1 MTISKNFAE
10 VGARLEKAVSALPD
24 EAANP
29 ADLYDRYEMLATQ
42 ILDSEW
48 ENYRYGM
55 LEEYLM
61 TYLYLKRLELGIPLD
76 FEE

>member
-1 MTISKNFAE
+1 MDMRPLAQ
-10 VGARLEKAVSALPD
+10 VGVRLEEAVSTLPG

-29 ADLYDRYEMLATQ
+29 ADLYDRYEMLAIA
-42 ILDSEW
+42 ILDSEF
-48 ENYRYGM
+48 EDYEYGM

-76 FEE
+76 CEE

>member
-1 MTISKNFAE
+1 MTIRSLAE
-10 VGARLEKAVSALPD
+10 VGVRLEKAVSALPG

-42 ILDSEW
+42 ILDSEF
-48 ENYRYGM
+48 EDYRDGM

-61 TYLYLKRLELGIPLD
+61 TYLYLKQLELGTFPD
-76 FEE
+76 CKD

>member
-1 MTISKNFAE
+1 MTTRSLAE
-10 VGARLEKAVSALPD
+10 VGVRLEKAVSALPG

-42 ILDSEW
+42 ILDSEF
-48 ENYRYGM
+48 EDYLDGV

-61 TYLYLKRLELGIPLD
+61 TYLYLEVGIPPD
-76 FEE
+76 CKD